1 MATIERVE
9 VAVARVPLA
18 DPVRFSNR
26 VVEAREYCLVRVTGD
41 NGKVG
46 LGYSYAVNNS
56 GRLRA
61 GAILEA
67 IGPMLLGAESLATE
81 ELWQRIYQQVL
92 LIGRTGAVMRALSAA
107 DIALWDLNA
116 KSAGLPLYKYL
127 GAAKPGR
134 VPAYGSGGYYL
145 PGKTIEDLCAEM
157 RGFVDAGCSAVKM
170 KIGGLSPSQDEDRVR
185 AVREAIGPDVH
196 LMLDANNAWPDLPS
210 ALVAL
215 RRLEKYSP
223 YWIEEPFLPDDI
235 ESHAALA
242 RSTPM
247 LVATGE
253 VEAGR
258 WRFKEILDKKAAA
271 VLQAD
276 AIVCGGVSEWRR
288 IAATASSY
296 GIPVAPH
303 AWHDVHAHL
312 VASATNASFVEFMPD
327 STIVNFREII
337 DHQMELDGGYLV
349 ISDRPGL
356 GFGFDPGKIDE
367 FGLPLDKNGPWIS
380 IQT

>member
-56 GRLRA
+56 GRLLA

-145 PGKTIEDLCAEM
+145 PGKTIDDLCAEM

-242 RSTPM
+242 RATPM

>member
-56 GRLRA
+56 GRLLA

-242 RSTPM
+242 RATPM

>member
-26 VVEAREYCLVRVTGD
+26 VVEAREYCLVRITGD

-56 GRLRA
+56 GRLLA

-145 PGKTIEDLCAEM
+145 PGKTIDDLCAEM
-157 RGFVDAGCSAVKM
+157 CGFVDAGCSAVKM

-242 RSTPM
+242 RATPM

-303 AWHDVHAHL
+303 AWHDIHAHL

>member
-56 GRLRA
+56 GRLLA